1 MKVQQEELFNILE
14 EVGTF
19 LPRLIEASNAVA
31 DSFYIPIQDDIWP
44 KFGDVVEG
52 MDDLYRTVNAIIGS
66 PNLTKNM
73 TILQSSLEAFV
84 SDMGDRFSKMNQRMD
99 AEMYVEAADQIIYE
113 LIPLFKKLQHQL
125 SPYQNKLRLEQYNKN
140 LNFIQERFPHVH
152 RELLLVQ
159 DSESVEIF
167 SAQDGT
173 LNLLIDS
180 AEEEEKVPFYSRYN
194 PKREAKIWTEYTSAQ
209 LEGKRNVVL
218 YGLGLG
224 YHLEELSNRFESHQ
238 FIIYEPDVQ
247 VFRNTMCVIDLERL
261 FSRDNVKDLAVGPK
275 KNELDQLFYRF
286 LRKVKG
292 ETIIISLPV
301 YNRINRELK
310 QKFADEARLAVLN
323 FAYSKSAHG
332 KFGIQWTQ
340 NRLYNM
346 AVNIDSPS
354 LIGLKGQMKNKP
366 AVIVGAGPSLEN
378 DIEVLRELK
387 GHIIIISAGSS
398 IQSLL
403 HYGIEPDLIVSMDG
417 GNPNYRLFKNLNIDH
432 IPFVYAPQVEYHI
445 IENRRENIAHVYFAN
460 DLVTQVLMGVTHE
473 DPVFGSSHSVTG
485 TAIQAAAYLGCP
497 HIAFT
502 GQDLS
507 YPNDSIYAP
516 GSVHAPE
523 GYYER
528 VMSIA
533 TFEVRNVQ
541 GGINRTTEAMKL
553 TLADIEEIVSRYP
566 DVSFTNCSSLG
577 AVINGAEYRPM
588 SDFLGEW
595 IKENGDADFFRKAF
609 QAYLKPYG
617 KERKSVAISKVNEL
631 PELLDRLDQQIALI
645 RKQMV
650 KLPEWSRT
658 KPLRCLN
665 AMVAI
670 EENWELI
677 VKSILFNTLFMA
689 AIENEI
695 SNFDRRVSEIA
706 EENDVIKKSNL
717 FITVLGPLVDAIHER
732 IPLFRDMFQQTI
744 LRIEAR
750 TSSVTA
756 EV

>member
-1 MKVQQEELFNILE
+1 MNTQQDELISILE
-14 EVGTF
+14 EVGNF
-19 LPRLIEASNAVA
+19 LPRLIEASSEVA
-31 DSFYIPIQDDIWP
+31 DSFYIPVQEEVWP

-52 MDDLYRTVNAIIGS
+52 MDDLYRTANTIIAS
-66 PNLTKNM
+66 LSSTKDM
-73 TILQSSLEAFV
+73 AFLQSTLEIFV
-84 SDMGDRFSKMNQRMD
+84 REMGERFALMNQKMD
-99 AEMYVEAADQIIYE
+99 AERYVEAADQILYE
-113 LIPLFKKLQHQL
+113 LIPLFKRLQNQL
-125 SPYQNKLRLEQYNKN
+125 SPYRKEDRLDQYKRNADFVK
-140 LNFIQERFPHVH
+140 ERFPHVYE
-152 RELLLVQ
+152 ELKLAQ
-159 DSESVEIF
+159 ESGSIEVF
-167 SAQDGT
+167 NANDGAP
-173 LNLLIDS
+173 NLLIETEDG
-180 AEEEEKVPFYSRYN
+180 EKVPFYSTYN
-194 PKREAKIWTEYTSAQ
+194 PMREASLWGDHVAEQ
-209 LEGKRNVVL
+209 LRGKRNVIL
-218 YGLGLG
+218 HGLGFG
-224 YHLEELSNRFESHQ
+224 YHLKVLADRFDSHQ
-238 FIIYEPDVQ
+238 FIIYEPDLQIFMNAMYV
-247 VFRNTMCVIDLERL
+247 VDLEQI

-275 KNELDQLFYRF
+275 KNELDQLIYRL

-292 ETIIISLPV
+292 ETIILSLPV
-301 YNRINRELK
+301 YNRIHAGSK
-310 QKFADEARLAVLN
+310 QKFVEEAKMAILN

-354 LIGLKGQMKNKP
+354 LIGLKGKLANKP
-366 AVIVGAGPSLEN
+366 AVIVGAGPSLER
-378 DIEVLRELK
+378 DIETLRELK
-387 GHIIIISAGSS
+387 GHVIIISAGSS

-417 GNPNYRLFKNLNIDH
+417 GNPNYRLFKNLDIDH
-432 IPFVYAPQVEYHI
+432 IPFLYAPQVEYHI
-445 IENRRENIAHVYFAN
+445 VENRRKNIAHVYFAN

-485 TAIQAAAYLGCP
+485 TAIQAAAYLGSP

-533 TFEVRNVQ
+533 TYEVRNVS
-541 GGINRTTEAMKL
+541 GSINRTTEAMKL
-553 TLADIEEIVSRYP
+553 TLADIEEIISRYP
-566 DVSFTNCSSLG
+566 DVTFTNCSSLG
-577 AVINGAEYRPM
+577 AAIDGADYHPM
-588 SDFLGEW
+588 SDLAKEW
-595 IKENGDADFFRKAF
+595 KKEAADEGFFRKAF
-609 QAYLKPYG
+609 QGQLLPYG
-617 KERKSVAISKVNEL
+617 EDRKEAAISRVNEL
-631 PELLDRLDQQIALI
+631 PELLDRMDQQIAQI
-645 RKQMV
+645 RKQMD

-665 AMVAI
+665 AMVSI

-677 VKSILFNTLFMA
+677 VKSILFNTLFTA

-695 SNFDRRVSEIA
+695 SSFDRRVSEIA
-706 EENDVIKKSNL
+706 EENDVIKKASL
-717 FITVLGPLVDAIHER
+717 FVTVLGPLVDAIHER